1 MLTQTPMSGKS
12 EGYIY
17 YSPGYI
23 WHAQVV
29 FFAKSWREGGAHR
42 CFSQKQPPTPIMRTD
57 VGGGELITNI
67 NNLGLGCSSAH

>member
-29 FFAKSWREGGAHR
+29 FFAKSWRGGGS
-42 CFSQKQPPTPIMRTD
+42 SQMFLAKATPPPPIMRTG
-57 VGGGELITNI
+57 VGVGELITK
-67 NNLGLGCSSAH
+67 HQ

>member
-29 FFAKSWREGGAHR
+29 FFAKSWRGGGS
-42 CFSQKQPPTPIMRTD
+42 SQMFLAKATPTPHYEN
-57 VGGGELITNI
+57 GGGGGGVYYKTSII
-67 NNLGLGCSSAH
+67 